1 MSKVTRRF
9 FITEIEAKV
18 VNRETETIEPVH
30 LVNISGDEGKKLD
43 KWVEKNVDGV
53 LLKYTV
59 LSVRQ
64 EIRVMSDEV
73 FYLNSDYMADER

>member
-18 VNRETETIEPVH
+18 VNRESETIEVVK

-43 KWVEKNVDGV
+43 KWVEKNVHGV
-53 LLKYTV
+53 LLKY
-59 LSVRQ
+59 SVISVHQ